1 MSRSHEATIP
11 AARGFSSSSGG
22 GLKTSTPASLEL
34 LYAAAAASDPFEGI
48 ASAMSFTKHLLMHN
62 CDVWT
67 PDWYNPTQDPQLGTT
82 IMAVEYDGGV
92 VLAADS
98 RTSTGTYVANRVSDK
113 ITAVAPP
120 YIYCARSGSAADT
133 QMLAD
138 TVRRYVTAL
147 ALETQRPAT
156 VRTAAAL
163 FRELI
168 YQNKSRLTAGVI
180 CAGWDPLNGGQV
192 YSITLGGTL
201 VRQPFSIGGS
211 GSTYI
216 YGYCD
221 ASYRKGM
228 NREACIAFCQQAA
241 SLAMARDGSSG
252 GVLRMVCI
260 EESGAQ
266 RLLFTEDQLPRG
278 WQG

>member
-1 MSRSHEATIP
+1 MDNGLDMEWIDGTRDP
-11 AARGFSSSSGG
+11 A
-22 GLKTSTPASLEL
+22 
-34 LYAAAAASDPFEGI
+34 
-48 ASAMSFTKHLLMHN
+48 
-62 CDVWT
+62 
-67 PDWYNPTQDPQLGTT
+67 LGTT
-82 IMAVEYDGGV
+82 IMAVEYEGGV

-98 RTSTGTYVANRVSDK
+98 RTSTGIYIANRVSDK

-120 YIYCARSGSAADT
+120 FIYCARSGSAADT

-138 TVRRYVTAL
+138 LVRRYTTAL
-147 ALETQRPAT
+147 ALETKRPAT

-168 YQNKSRLTAGVI
+168 YQNKGRLTAGVI
-180 CAGWDPLNGGQV
+180 CAGWDPSKNGQV
-192 YSITLGGTL
+192 YSITLGGTM
-201 VRQPFSIGGS
+201 VRQPFAIGGS

-228 NREACIAFCQQAA
+228 SRDECIEFCKQAV
-241 SLAMARDGSSG
+241 SLAMSRDGSSG
-252 GVLRMVCI
+252 GVIRMVCVDETGAKRLVFTD
-260 EESGAQ
+260 EE
-266 RLLFTEDQLPRG
+266 LPRS